1 MGGRPVGTLV
11 VIAYDDR
18 FKAEEMRLKLLR
30 KQREDLVD
38 LEDAVVA
45 VKDATG
51 RITLHQAVS
60 LTTLGAMSGGFWGC
74 LLGLIFMNPLLGMV
88 GATAGAASGALR
100 DVGIDDDFM
109 RELANGLPLQSS
121 ALFVLVRKASPDRV
135 LDEVRGTGGK
145 ILKTNLS
152 HENEATLQA
161 ALSAAMR

>member
-1 MGGRPVGTLV
+1 VGTLV

-30 KQREDLVD
+30 MQKEHLVD

-60 LTTLGAMSGGFWGC
+60 LATLGAMSGGFWGC
-74 LLGLIFMNPLLGMV
+74 LLGLIFMNPLLGMAV

-100 DVGIDDDFM
+100 DVGIDEEFM
-109 RELANGLPLQSS
+109 RQLANGLPPQSS

-145 ILKTNLS
+145 ILKTSLS

>member
-1 MGGRPVGTLV
+1 LSTLV

-30 KQREDLVD
+30 MQKEYLVD

-45 VKDATG
+45 VKDEQG
-51 RITLHQAVS
+51 KITLHQAVN
-60 LTTLGAMSGGFWGC
+60 LAALGAMGGGFWGC
-74 LLGLIFMNPLLGMV
+74 LMGLIFMNPLLGTVM
-88 GATAGAASGALR
+88 GAAAGAVSGALR
-100 DVGIDDDFM
+100 DVGIDDEFM
-109 RELANGLPLQSS
+109 RELAGGLPLQSS
-121 ALFVLVRKASPDRV
+121 ALFVLVRKVAPDRV